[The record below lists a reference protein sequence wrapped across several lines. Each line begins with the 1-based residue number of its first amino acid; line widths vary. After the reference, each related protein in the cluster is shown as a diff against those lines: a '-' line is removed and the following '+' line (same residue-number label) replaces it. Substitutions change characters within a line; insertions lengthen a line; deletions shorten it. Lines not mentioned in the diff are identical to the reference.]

1 MRDPAPITLPIDG
14 ILDLHTFQPREI
26 KDLIS
31 EYVAACQRQ
40 GIFQVRIIHGK
51 GTGALRRTVHAA
63 LRQLP
68 AIVSFRLAGEDA
80 GSWGATIVDL
90 RPANSDGKAP
100 LSYG

>member
-1 MRDPAPITLPIDG
+1 MRAPAPITLPIEG
-14 ILDLHTFQPREI
+14 TLDLHAFQPREI

-31 EYVAACQRQ
+31 DYLSACQEQ

-80 GSWGATIVDL
+80 GSWGVTIVDL
-90 RPANSDGKAP
+90 RLTHSDAKAP
-100 LSYG
+100 L